1 LAAVPQ
7 ADDSDKETGSKPSP
21 PPRLTQRRRKLVK
34 RYGKRLIRSLTDYM
48 GRQSYVSN
56 DPVLPTSEFPWA
68 HELTDHWHD
77 IRREL
82 DALLVHRNALP
93 NFQDI
98 SPDQYKISPD
108 DQWSTF
114 VFCGFGVP
122 SLPNQ
127 KRCPRT
133 AEVLSR
139 VPKLESAFFSIL
151 APGKHVP
158 RHRGVTKG
166 MVRCHL
172 ALKVPKEAERCTM
185 EVGGVNCV
193 WKEGEVLFFDDTYPH
208 EVTNDT
214 DEERAVLLFDFERPM
229 TRRGKWVSRLLMRG
243 LRHTAYFKD
252 ALENQRAWEERSR
265 ETLPEAPLV

>member
-1 LAAVPQ
+1 MAAEE
-7 ADDSDKETGSKPSP
+7 AGSTPSALEGL
-21 PPRLTQRRRKLVK
+21 RHRRRKLVK

-68 HELTDHWHD
+68 VEITDHWRD

-114 VFCGFGVP
+114 VFWGFGIP

-139 VPKLESAFFSIL
+139 VPRLQSAFRVSL
-151 APGKHVP
+151 AEQNASSNHISERLVFDGGGDFP
-158 RHRGVTKG
+158 RLVVIARLNQCVRIREGDHRVRIVAAQLERFCERLAGASDHG
-166 MVRCHL
+166 MLLSPTEVR
-172 ALKVPKEAERCTM
+172 R
-185 EVGGVNCV
+185 
-193 WKEGEVLFFDDTYPH
+193 
-208 EVTNDT
+208 
-214 DEERAVLLFDFERPM
+214 R
-229 TRRGKWVSRLLMRG
+229 TRI
-243 LRHTAYFKD
+243 
-252 ALENQRAWEERSR
+252 
-265 ETLPEAPLV
+265 PLV